1 MLDYVV
7 VQMKTT
13 NYEKG
18 YMYYPVLERTI
29 YCTQDELFT
38 FHLLVSS
45 FYVCFLAEWNTTRT
59 MDDDRSLA

>member
-45 FYVCFLAEWNTTRT
+45 FYVCFLAE
-59 MDDDRSLA
+59 